1 MPKVFVR
8 YSDEIKDMTEQ
19 EVIDKKILQEGTH
32 IIFKGSLDEDK
43 KIDYK
48 TINIHLEPKEPMTTK
63 ALVTGFNQ
71 NDKDGFKMDPAKF
84 GNTVHPFKY
93 EQKQFQKNIETGPD
107 VSPLQAMEEEY
118 NKLFEYFDKAEK
130 IELDQKIKEDLQV
143 VLSEKKKEDTDNESS
158 IVVQNTFK
166 DKVADIFSKKEG
178 EVTIKDNLVNI
189 YKVLDMFDSIGI
201 MKNMTAEQ
209 SIQMSPF
216 QMLSDLNDQTNKGLK
231 RELRSF
237 LGALAEG
244 ELNTQIN
251 EPLAITDGNKT
262 SGDANKI
269 VEIENTDD
277 NTVKARK
284 FVNNSEIAVNEIINK
299 ANNVFNDKVNDQIL
313 VLVDYNKYN
322 NIDILDPLSDK
333 DLLEKKNTA
342 IDILEKIKGLYEK
355 MSGALKNTLPLIN
368 TGGKRRISR
377 KRRTTKRGGLRKRRK
392 SKRRLKKRTSKR

>member
-1 MPKVFVR
+1 
-8 YSDEIKDMTEQ
+8 
-19 EVIDKKILQEGTH
+19 
-32 IIFKGSLDEDK
+32 
-43 KIDYK
+43 
-48 TINIHLEPKEPMTTK
+48 MTTK